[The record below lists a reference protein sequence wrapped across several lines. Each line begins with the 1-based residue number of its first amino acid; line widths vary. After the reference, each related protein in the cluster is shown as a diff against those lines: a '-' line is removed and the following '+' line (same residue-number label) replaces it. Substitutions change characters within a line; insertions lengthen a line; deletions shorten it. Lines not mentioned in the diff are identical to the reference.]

1 MFGQNSPAIVVFV
14 DRNRLQFYG
23 SGLASILV
31 LDIPAT
37 IVRDLDVV
45 NRDALYTLVN
55 QWLKQ
60 NNLGGRELL
69 FILAPDTY
77 VETPLTTKGE
87 SEQETEILQFY
98 DSVPFEELT
107 TKVLTFENGKR
118 AFAINKEYL
127 EAIRHAFLLQGHRV
141 VAAVPALALGTLSAK
156 RWLDAEMGS
165 YVIKHA
171 DILREYNVID
181 FDEQNQATTA
191 PISEGAT
198 TKTNPRLTIMVS
210 VFGVLLLVLIF
221 FIFTRH

>member
-1 MFGQNSPAIVVFV
+1 MFGQNSSIVVVFV

-23 SGLASILV
+23 SGLSSILV
-31 LDIPAT
+31 LDIPTT

-60 NNLGGRELL
+60 NNLGGSQLF

-77 VETPLTTKGE
+77 FEKSLITKGE
-87 SEQETEILQFY
+87 SEQETEILHFY

-127 EAIRHAFLLQGHRV
+127 EAIRHAFLIQGHRV
-141 VAAVPALALGTLSAK
+141 VVAVPALALGTLAAK

-165 YVIKHA
+165 YVLKHA
-171 DILREYNVID
+171 DMLQEYNVVD
-181 FDEQNQATTA
+181 FEEQNQAATA
-191 PISEGAT
+191 PASAVPT
-198 TKTNPRLTIMVS
+198 TKTNPRLMIMVGIL
-210 VFGVLLLVLIF
+210 GVLLLVLIL